1 MLGKERERPAKQQSE
16 GEMRFDTKIA
26 VVVRADLPV
35 WQRLNMVTFLVSG
48 IAATVEGVTGESYE
62 DGSGRRYLPMF
73 RQPVLIFG
81 GTSEELRAAYE
92 RAMAR
97 NLMLSIFTEALFK
110 TGHDAA
116 NREAIRAVSSD
127 QLVLTGLALRADRK
141 HVDAVVKGLTLHQ

>member
-1 MLGKERERPAKQQSE
+1 MERERPAEQQSE

-35 WQRLNMVTFLVSG
+35 WQRLNMVAFLVSG
-48 IAATVEGVTGESYE
+48 IAGTVEGVTGEPYE

-81 GTSEELRAAYE
+81 ATSEELRAAYE

-97 NLMLSIFTEALFK
+97 SLMLSIFTEALFN

-116 NREAIRAVSSD
+116 NREAIQAVSSD
-127 QLVLTGLALRADRK
+127 QLVLTGLALRAERK
-141 HVDAVVKGLTLHQ
+141 QVDAVVKGLTLHQ